1 MSVLPYGLPE
11 DFLVLINYIKTS
23 GANYMNALDLL
34 NEKEK
39 NIFAQMLKGL
49 SMSEVAD
56 NNMYTADEVNNVR
69 LQIIAKFE
77 QVSPV
82 KSPETRSFKI

>member
-11 DFLVLINYIKTS
+11 DFLVLINYIKIS

-69 LQIIAKFE
+69 LKIIAKFE
-77 QVSPV
+77 QASPV